1 MISVQ
6 SSLLLLQRTELANGH
21 VSEDF
26 CLREALKKSEDRCV
40 ELCAENRQAAALGDE
55 LSARCDK
62 QLQRNDELREQLR
75 SCQAELQQLR
85 LDEKQRLEAVVA
97 RERAVENWEAGRLKE
112 LPKLKTEL
120 KQRLACQ
127 AEYHLQS
134 LEEEA
139 RRRVATAERH
149 FSEQVRDLEAELNEA
164 KETNALLGRK
174 CFASYQAA
182 AHAQGASHHSQAQS
196 LQLQQELQWLRAERA
211 RLQQELQRQQVAM
224 NQEEAAAASFK
235 AKLDAAESASNRSH
249 QVSRELQV
257 WMLMSLNEVN
267 RSAHPT
273 GQARGRLSPH
283 ASVESNWVEMLEN
296 FRKHH
301 QVRNGYGCRTK

>member
-6 SSLLLLQRTELANGH
+6 SSVLLLQRTELAKSRN
-21 VSEDF
+21 VSEEI

-40 ELCAENRQAAALGDE
+40 ELRAENRQAAALGDE
-55 LSARCDK
+55 LSASCDK

-75 SCQAELQQLR
+75 SCQTELQQLR
-85 LDEKQRLEAVVA
+85 LDDRLEAVMA
-97 RERAVENWEAGRLKE
+97 RDWEAGRLKE

-134 LEEEA
+134 LEEDA
-139 RRRVATAERH
+139 RRRVAMAERN
-149 FSEQVRDLEAELNEA
+149 FSEQVRNLEAELNEA

-182 AHAQGASHHSQAQS
+182 AQAQGASHYSQVQS
-196 LQLQQELQWLRAERA
+196 MQLQQELQYLRAERV
-211 RLQQELQRQQVAM
+211 RLQQELQKQQDAL

-235 AKLDAAESASNRSH
+235 SKLEAAESASNRSH
-249 QVSRELQV
+249 QVSRELQE

-273 GQARGRLSPH
+273 GQARGRLSP